1 MQKKLIYIDS
11 GAQLTSSKNTWN
23 VSIDIN
29 LEGDY
34 NRITVLQSQIPVSY
48 YVIGSGANTFTLTE
62 GNSSVTI
69 TIPPANY
76 NVFSFSTTVGALLT
90 SASPNGYT
98 YTISYPNSYTSAD
111 TGLFTYTVNS
121 IARTVSFTFPD
132 KSPLS
137 EQFGFVTGSTNYF
150 KVSGAVQTITSTNVV
165 NFTPENSL
173 YIRCSFCDGES
184 TSEQSDVLLAVYGSN
199 VQPYSTITFTNPC
212 PLETSKRLSS
222 KDRNLSFSVCDENAQ
237 PIFMNG
243 GNIQMTLMFYKDIT
257 VNTSI
262 EEYIAM
268 KTRLLELDVDDEL
281 AQNMQKEESSRQSVQ
296 DATSGV
302 SQEESALQRE
312 EQLKARE
319 EVLKQ
324 REDDLAMREES
335 ALQREESALQREE
348 SLRQQSNNNILPN
361 INEEEVTQTNS
372 NIENR
377 PKDQTEV
384 YNDRPAEVLGQE

>member
-1 MQKKLIYIDS
+1 MLKKVIYVDS
-11 GAQLTSSKNTWN
+11 GTQLTSSKNTWN
-23 VSIDIN
+23 ISIDIN
-29 LEGDY
+29 IEGDY

-90 SASPNGYT
+90 SSSPNGYT
-98 YTISYPNSYTSAD
+98 YTITYPNAYTSPD
-111 TGLFTYTVNS
+111 TGLLTYTVNS
-121 IARTVSFTFPD
+121 IAKTVSFTFPA
-132 KSPLS
+132 KSPIS
-137 EQFGFVTGSTNYF
+137 EQFGFVTASTNYF
-150 KVSGAVQTITSTNVV
+150 SVNGLVQTITSTNVV

-173 YIRCSFCDGES
+173 YIRCNFCDGES

-212 PLETSKRLSS
+212 PLETSKRLTSR
-222 KDRNLSFSVCDENAQ
+222 DRNLSFSVCDENAQ

-268 KTRLLELDVDDEL
+268 KTRLLELDVEE
-281 AQNMQKEESSRQSVQ
+281 NMQKEESARQSEQ
-296 DATSGV
+296 EATSGVV
-302 SQEESALQRE
+302 SQEESARQRE
-312 EQLKARE
+312 AQLKARE
-319 EVLKQ
+319 DVLKQ
-324 REDDLAMREES
+324 REDDLAM
-335 ALQREESALQREE
+335 REE

-361 INEEEVTQTNS
+361 INEQEVTQTNS
-372 NIENR
+372 DIENR
-377 PKDQTEV
+377 PEDQAEV
-384 YNDRPAEVLGQE
+384 YNDRSQEVLGQG

>member
-34 NRITVLQSQIPVSY
+34 NRITVIQSQIPVSY

-62 GNSSVTI
+62 GNSSVVI

-90 SASPNGYT
+90 AASPNGYT

-121 IARTVSFTFPD
+121 IAKTVSFTFPT
-132 KSPLS
+132 KSPLP
-137 EQFGFVTGSTNYF
+137 EQFGFVTGTTNYF
-150 KVSGAVQTITSTNVV
+150 SVNGLVQTLLSTNVV

-222 KDRNLSFSVCDENAQ
+222 KDRNLAFSICDENGQ
-237 PIFMNG
+237 PIYMNG
-243 GNIQMTLMFYKDIT
+243 GNIQMTLMFYKDET
-257 VNTSI
+257 VNKSI

-268 KTRLLELDVDDEL
+268 KTRLLEIEVDD
-281 AQNMQKEESSRQSVQ
+281 NMQKEQ
-296 DATSGV
+296 DSANGVV
-302 SQEESALQRE
+302 SQEA
-312 EQLKARE
+312 QLKARE
-319 EVLKQ
+319 DVLKQ
-324 REDDLAMREES
+324 REDDLAMRQEQLS
-335 ALQREESALQREE
+335 LQQ
-348 SLRQQSNNNILPN
+348 NNNVASN
-361 INEEEVTQTNS
+361 INEEEVTQTDS

-377 PKDQTEV
+377 PEDQTEV
-384 YNDRPAEVLGQE
+384 YNDRPAEVLDQE

>member
-1 MQKKLIYIDS
+1 MSSANMQKKVIYVDS

-23 VSIDIN
+23 ISIDIN

-62 GNSSVTI
+62 GNSSVTVTI
-69 TIPPANY
+69 TPANY

-90 SASPNGYT
+90 AASPNGYT
-98 YTISYPNSYTSAD
+98 YTITYPNAYTSPD
-111 TGLFTYTVNS
+111 TGLLTYTVNS
-121 IARTVSFTFPD
+121 IARTVSFTFPAR
-132 KSPLS
+132 SPLS
-137 EQFGFVTGSTNYF
+137 EQFGFISGSTNF
-150 KVSGAVQTITSTNVV
+150 FSVSGLVQTITSTNVV

-173 YIRCSFCDGES
+173 YIRCNFCDGET

-212 PLETSKRLSS
+212 PLETSKRLVSR
-222 KDRNLSFSVCDENAQ
+222 DRNLSFSVCDENSQ

-243 GNIQMTLMFYKDIT
+243 GNIQMTLMFYKDET
-257 VNTSI
+257 VNKSI

-268 KTRLLELDVDDEL
+268 KTRLLEIEVDD
-281 AQNMQKEESSRQSVQ
+281 NMQKEQ

-302 SQEESALQRE
+302 VSQEA
-312 EQLKARE
+312 QLKARE
-319 EVLKQ
+319 DVLKQ
-324 REDDLAMREES
+324 REDDLAMRQEQLS
-335 ALQREESALQREE
+335 LQQ
-348 SLRQQSNNNILPN
+348 NNNVASN
-361 INEEEVTQTNS
+361 INEEEVTHTDS

-377 PKDQTEV
+377 PEDQTEV
-384 YNDRPAEVLGQE
+384 YSDRPAEVLDQE

>member
-1 MQKKLIYIDS
+1 MLKKVIYVDS
-11 GAQLTSSKNTWN
+11 GTQLTSSKNTWN
-23 VSIDIN
+23 ISIDIN
-29 LEGDY
+29 IEGDY

-90 SASPNGYT
+90 SSSPNGYT
-98 YTISYPNSYTSAD
+98 YTITYPNAYTSPD
-111 TGLFTYTVNS
+111 TGLLTYTVNS
-121 IARTVSFTFPD
+121 IAKTVSFTFPT
-132 KSPLS
+132 KSPIS
-137 EQFGFVTGSTNYF
+137 EQFGFVTASTNYF
-150 KVSGAVQTITSTNVV
+150 SVNGLVQTITSTNVV

-212 PLETSKRLSS
+212 PLETSKRLTSR
-222 KDRNLSFSVCDENAQ
+222 DRNLSFSVCDENAQ

-268 KTRLLELDVDDEL
+268 KTRLLELDVEE
-281 AQNMQKEESSRQSVQ
+281 NMQKEESARQSEQ
-296 DATSGV
+296 DATSGVV

-312 EQLKARE
+312 AQLKARE
-319 EVLKQ
+319 DVLKQ
-324 REDDLAMREES
+324 REDDLAMREEQLR
-335 ALQREESALQREE
+335 LQET
-348 SLRQQSNNNILPN
+348 NNNVASN
-361 INEEEVTQTNS
+361 INEEEVTQTDS

-377 PKDQTEV
+377 PEDQTEV
-384 YNDRPAEVLGQE
+384 YNDRPAEVLDQE

>member
-1 MQKKLIYIDS
+1 MLKKVIYVDS

-23 VSIDIN
+23 ISIDIN
-29 LEGDY
+29 IEGDY

-76 NVFSFSTTVGALLT
+76 NVFSFSTTIGALLT
-90 SASPNGYT
+90 ASSPNGYT
-98 YTISYPNSYTSAD
+98 YTITYPNAYTSPD
-111 TGLFTYTVNS
+111 TGLLTYTVNS
-121 IARTVSFTFPD
+121 IARTVSLTFPSR
-132 KSPLS
+132 SPLS
-137 EQFGFVTGSTNYF
+137 EQFGFVSGSTNF
-150 KVSGAVQTITSTNVV
+150 FSVNGLVQTITSTNVV

-173 YIRCSFCDGES
+173 YIRCNFCDGES

-212 PLETSKRLSS
+212 PLETSKRLTS

-268 KTRLLELDVDDEL
+268 KTRLLELDVEE
-281 AQNMQKEESSRQSVQ
+281 NMQKEQES
-296 DATSGV
+296 ASGVV
-302 SQEESALQRE
+302 SQEESARQRE
-312 EQLKARE
+312 AQLKARE
-319 EVLKQ
+319 DVLKQ
-324 REDDLAMREES
+324 REDNLALREEKLR
-335 ALQREESALQREE
+335 LQETPL
-348 SLRQQSNNNILPN
+348 LKTNNNVANN

-377 PKDQTEV
+377 PEDQTEV
-384 YNDRPAEVLGQE
+384 PDDRSQEVLGQG

>member
-1 MQKKLIYIDS
+1 MSSANMQKKVIYVDS

-23 VSIDIN
+23 ISIDIN

-34 NRITVLQSQIPVSY
+34 NRVTVLQSQIPVSY
-48 YVIGSGANTFTLTE
+48 YVIGAGANTFTLTE
-62 GNSSVTI
+62 GNSSATI
-69 TIPPANY
+69 TITPANY

-90 SASPNGYT
+90 AASPNGYT
-98 YTISYPNSYTSAD
+98 YTITYPNAYTSPD
-111 TGLFTYTVNS
+111 TGLLTYTVNS
-121 IARTVSFTFPD
+121 IAKTVSFTFPA

-137 EQFGFVTGSTNYF
+137 EQFGFVSGSTNYF

-173 YIRCSFCDGES
+173 YIRCNFCDGET

-212 PLETSKRLSS
+212 PLETSKRLTS

-237 PIFMNG
+237 QIFMNG
-243 GNIQMTLMFYKDIT
+243 GNIQMTLMFYKDET
-257 VNTSI
+257 VNKSI

-268 KTRLLELDVDDEL
+268 KTRLLEIEVDDD
-281 AQNMQKEESSRQSVQ
+281 MKKEQETANGV
-296 DATSGV
+296 V
-302 SQEESALQRE
+302 SQEA
-312 EQLKARE
+312 QLKARE
-319 EVLKQ
+319 ETLKQ
-324 REDDLAMREES
+324 REDDLA
-335 ALQREESALQREE
+335 LREE
-348 SLRQQSNNNILPN
+348 SLRQETAPQRDEANNNILPN

-377 PKDQTEV
+377 PEDQTQV
-384 YNDRPAEVLGQE
+384 YSDRPEEVLGQE

>member
-1 MQKKLIYIDS
+1 MLKKVIYVDS

-23 VSIDIN
+23 ISIDIN
-29 LEGDY
+29 IEGDY

-90 SASPNGYT
+90 AFSPNGYT
-98 YTISYPNSYTSAD
+98 YTITYPNAYTSPD
-111 TGLFTYTVNS
+111 TGLLTYTVNS
-121 IARTVSFTFPD
+121 IAKTVSITFPT
-132 KSPLS
+132 KSPIS
-137 EQFGFVTGSTNYF
+137 EQFGFITASTNYF
-150 KVSGAVQTITSTNVV
+150 SVNGLVQTITSTNVV

-173 YIRCSFCDGES
+173 YIRCNFCDGES

-212 PLETSKRLSS
+212 PLETSKRLTS

-268 KTRLLELDVDDEL
+268 KTRLLELDVEE
-281 AQNMQKEESSRQSVQ
+281 NMQKEQET
-296 DATSGV
+296 ASGVV
-302 SQEESALQRE
+302 SQEA
-312 EQLKARE
+312 QLKARE
-319 EVLKQ
+319 DVLKQ

-335 ALQREESALQREE
+335 ALQREEQLRLQETP
-348 SLRQQSNNNILPN
+348 LLKTNNNVANN

-377 PKDQTEV
+377 PEDQTEV
-384 YNDRPAEVLGQE
+384 YNDRSQEVLGQE

>member
-1 MQKKLIYIDS
+1 MLKKVIYVDS

-23 VSIDIN
+23 ISIDIN

-76 NVFSFSTTVGALLT
+76 NVFSFSTTIGALLT
-90 SASPNGYT
+90 ASSPNGYT
-98 YTISYPNSYTSAD
+98 YTITYPNAYTSPD
-111 TGLFTYTVNS
+111 TGLLTYTVNS
-121 IARTVSFTFPD
+121 IAKTVSLTFPSR
-132 KSPLS
+132 SPLS
-137 EQFGFVTGSTNYF
+137 EQFGFVSGSTNF
-150 KVSGAVQTITSTNVV
+150 FSVSGAVQTITSTNVV

-173 YIRCSFCDGES
+173 YIRCNFCDGET
-184 TSEQSDVLLAVYGSN
+184 TSEQSDVILAVYGSN

-212 PLETSKRLSS
+212 PLETSKRLTSR
-222 KDRNLSFSVCDENAQ
+222 DRNLSFSVCDENSQ

-268 KTRLLELDVDDEL
+268 KTRLLELDVEE
-281 AQNMQKEESSRQSVQ
+281 NMQKEESARQSEQ

-302 SQEESALQRE
+302 VSQEA
-312 EQLKARE
+312 QLKARE
-319 EVLKQ
+319 DVLKQ
-324 REDDLAMREES
+324 REDDLA
-335 ALQREESALQREE
+335 
-348 SLRQQSNNNILPN
+348 LRQEQLSLQQNNNVASN
-361 INEEEVTQTNS
+361 INEEEVTQTDS

-377 PKDQTEV
+377 PQDQAQV
-384 YNDRPAEVLGQE
+384 PDDRSQEVLGQG

>member
-1 MQKKLIYIDS
+1 MLKKVIYIDS
-11 GAQLTSSKNTWN
+11 GTQLTSSKNVWN
-23 VSIDIN
+23 NQIDIN
-29 LEGDY
+29 IEGEY

-62 GNSSVTI
+62 GSSSVTI
-69 TIPPANY
+69 TISPANY

-90 SASPNGYT
+90 ANSPNGYT
-98 YTISYPNSYTSAD
+98 YTITYPNAYTTPD

-121 IARTVSFTFPD
+121 IARTVSLTFPA
-132 KSPLS
+132 KSPLP
-137 EQFGFVTGSTNYF
+137 EQFGFITGSTNYF
-150 KVSGAVQTITSTNVV
+150 SVNGLVQTLNSTNVV

-173 YIRCSFCDGES
+173 YIRCNFCDGES

-212 PLETSKRLSS
+212 PLETSKRLTSR
-222 KDRNLSFSVCDENAQ
+222 DRNLSFSICDENGQ
-237 PIFMNG
+237 SIYMNG

-268 KTRLLELDVDDEL
+268 KTRLLELDVEE
-281 AQNMQKEESSRQSVQ
+281 NMQKEQ
-296 DATSGV
+296 
-302 SQEESALQRE
+302 ESALQREASASGVVSQE

-319 EVLKQ
+319 DVLKQ
-324 REDDLAMREES
+324 REDDLAMREEQLRLQE
-335 ALQREESALQREE
+335 AAPQREQT
-348 SLRQQSNNNILPN
+348 NNNVANN

-377 PKDQTEV
+377 SEDQTEV

>member
-34 NRITVLQSQIPVSY
+34 NRITVIQSQIPVSY

-62 GNSSVTI
+62 GNSSVVI

-121 IARTVSFTFPD
+121 IAKTVSFTFPTR
-132 KSPLS
+132 SPLP
-137 EQFGFVTGSTNYF
+137 EQFGFVTGTTNF
-150 KVSGAVQTITSTNVV
+150 FSVSGLVQTLLSTNVV

-222 KDRNLSFSVCDENAQ
+222 KDRNLSFSICDENGQ
-237 PIFMNG
+237 PIYMNG

-268 KTRLLELDVDDEL
+268 KTRLLELDVDE
-281 AQNMQKEESSRQSVQ
+281 NMQKEQDALKREEESRRQSDSANGV
-296 DATSGV
+296 V
-302 SQEESALQRE
+302 SQEESARQRE
-312 EQLKARE
+312 AQLKARE
-319 EVLKQ
+319 DVLKQ
-324 REDDLAMREES
+324 REDDLAMRQEQLS
-335 ALQREESALQREE
+335 LQQ
-348 SLRQQSNNNILPN
+348 NNNVASN
-361 INEEEVTQTNS
+361 INEEEVTQTDS

-377 PKDQTEV
+377 PEDQTEV
-384 YNDRPAEVLGQE
+384 YNDRPAEVLDQE

>member
-11 GAQLTSSKNTWN
+11 GAQLTSSKNVWN
-23 VSIDIN
+23 NSIDIN

-121 IARTVSFTFPD
+121 IAKTVSFTFPT
-132 KSPLS
+132 KSPLP
-137 EQFGFVTGSTNYF
+137 EQFGFVTGTTNYF
-150 KVSGAVQTITSTNVV
+150 SVNGLVQTLLSTNVV

-222 KDRNLSFSVCDENAQ
+222 KDRNLSFSICDENGQ
-237 PIFMNG
+237 PIYMNG

-268 KTRLLELDVDDEL
+268 KTRLLELDVDE
-281 AQNMQKEESSRQSVQ
+281 NMQKEESARQSEH

-302 SQEESALQRE
+302 VSQE

-319 EVLKQ
+319 DVLKQ

-335 ALQREESALQREE
+335 IRMANEEQLAL
-348 SLRQQSNNNILPN
+348 LRDSQQNNNVASN
-361 INEEEVTQTNS
+361 INDDIEEEEVTQTNS

-377 PKDQTEV
+377 PEDQTEV
-384 YNDRPAEVLGQE
+384 YNDRPAEVLGKE

>member
-1 MQKKLIYIDS
+1 MQKKVIYVDS

-23 VSIDIN
+23 ISIDIN

-34 NRITVLQSQIPVSY
+34 NRVTVLQSQIPVSY
-48 YVIGSGANTFTLTE
+48 YVIGAGANTFTLTE
-62 GNSSVTI
+62 GNSSATI
-69 TIPPANY
+69 TITPANY

-90 SASPNGYT
+90 AASPNGYT
-98 YTISYPNSYTSAD
+98 YTITYPNAYTSPD
-111 TGLFTYTVNS
+111 TGLLTYTVNS
-121 IARTVSFTFPD
+121 IAKTVSFTFPA

-137 EQFGFVTGSTNYF
+137 EQFGFVSGSTNYF

-173 YIRCSFCDGES
+173 YIRCNFCDGET

-212 PLETSKRLSS
+212 PLETSKRLTS

-237 PIFMNG
+237 QIFMNG
-243 GNIQMTLMFYKDIT
+243 GNIQMTLMFYKDET
-257 VNTSI
+257 VNKSI

-268 KTRLLELDVDDEL
+268 KTRLLEIEVDDD
-281 AQNMQKEESSRQSVQ
+281 MKKEQETANGV
-296 DATSGV
+296 V
-302 SQEESALQRE
+302 SQEA
-312 EQLKARE
+312 QLKARE
-319 EVLKQ
+319 ETLKQ
-324 REDDLAMREES
+324 REDDLA
-335 ALQREESALQREE
+335 LREE
-348 SLRQQSNNNILPN
+348 SLRQETAPQRDEANNNILPN

-377 PKDQTEV
+377 PEDQTQV
-384 YNDRPAEVLGQE
+384 YSDRPEEVLGQE